1 MKRTIIEIL
10 TAEIKLYED
19 GHQYVMDAL
28 QDYKVIVTLHQ
39 KHPNFSEIPRNLHFS
54 SLVSSTQNK
63 FCV

>member
-39 KHPNFSEIPRNLHFS
+39 KHFCCCKTRILVKSREIITLAVWF
-54 SLVSSTQNK
+54 
-63 FCV
+63 